1 MGIRNLMRWIQW
13 VTKLEKADW
22 SAFRGSRIGIDILG
36 LLYKAKATGQ
46 SMLGMVHNLI
56 DELRALEIE
65 PVCVFD
71 GKTPKEKQGTRSA
84 RRRHKERLSE
94 EEQRIQRVST
104 EDRNQVKQLLY
115 AKGVL
120 SFNAEQEADTVLA
133 FLAKRKDIAAVI
145 TSDMDFLPRG
155 VEHILLPSHHPLKEW
170 KCVALS
176 RILEAAELSYDAFVE
191 LCVLMGCDYA
201 PTLPTISY
209 QSAYWMI
216 RRGRR
221 MLEVLEEQ
229 GIRTATPWI
238 HAIEMLRGERDRW
251 EDIVSERQ
259 REKWMAGPPPKE
271 PNAEIIRIVLEVQK
285 SDWTA

>member
-13 VTKLEKADW
+13 VTKLDKTDW
-22 SAFRGSRIGIDILG
+22 QAFRGKRVGIDILG
-36 LLYKAKATGQ
+36 ILYKAKASSE
-46 SMLGMVHNLI
+46 SMLETVNALV
-56 DELRALEIE
+56 DQLRSLEIE

-94 EEQRIQRVST
+94 EEQAKQRVGT

-120 SFNAEQEADTVLA
+120 SINAEHEADTVLA
-133 FLAKRKDIAAVI
+133 FLSRHKEIAAVI

-155 VEHILLPSHHPLKEW
+155 VAYVILPSQRPLEEW
-170 KCVALS
+170 KCAALP
-176 RILEAAELSYDAFVE
+176 RILEAAELSYETFVE

-209 QSAYWMI
+209 QSAYWMV
-216 RRGRR
+216 RRGRK
-221 MLEVLEEQ
+221 MLDVLEEQ
-229 GIRTATPWI
+229 GIRTATAWT
-238 HAIEMLRGERDRW
+238 HAVAVLRGETDRW
-251 EDIVSERQ
+251 EEIVSERQ
-259 REKWMAGPPPKE
+259 REKWAAGAPLAE
-271 PNAEIIRIVLEVQK
+271 PDAAILTHVTK
-285 SDWTA
+285 SHHTLVE